1 MQPRVFISHSTK
13 DKVVADSICHQ
24 LESQD
29 IKCWIAPRDIEAGS
43 SWTEGIL
50 HGIDACRV
58 LILVF
63 SEHANS
69 SDHVYREVAK
79 AFSSGLAVIP
89 FRVKEV
95 LPNHRLSYFLDTVQW
110 LDAIQPPLQ
119 RHLVT
124 LTERVKTL
132 LAGKNQQQIMNPTEL
147 GPGTSVRSGL
157 KNASSA
163 GVKRRNRVNRIAL
176 AAVCLAIGTALW
188 LSTVSTRKARAP
200 GANLSAIEV
209 RAKSIAVLPFESLSA
224 SKEDTYFAD
233 GVQDEVLNNLAKI
246 AQLKVISRTSVM
258 QYRPEAKRDLRQI
271 ASALGVAHVLEGTV
285 RRDGKRVRVSAQL
298 VDARNDNTV
307 WADSYDRDLTDI
319 FAIQSEV
326 AQTIA
331 GKLTATLSADEK
343 KRIEA
348 KPTDNLEAYDL
359 YLQAKE
365 IMVRAR
371 VTTSFGNVEKPL
383 LDAIDLLDKA
393 AQLDPKFTLAYC
405 LSTEAHDLFYISY
418 DPTSGRRALSDSA
431 IANALRLQPD
441 LPEVHLAYATHL
453 YRAYRD
459 YERARTQLAIARKGL
474 PGDADAIVL
483 EAYMDRRQGNFE
495 KAIQEMTQSS
505 TLDPRNPLPMKS
517 LANLFFLT
525 RQFSA
530 AEQAYNRA
538 IELSPDQPLL
548 RVEKEL
554 EVAYQKSA
562 NVSAPSSEIAALPT
576 SLENDRGVLTWRLS
590 LALAQRDWQQTREL
604 IERMKGSEDGQD
616 EGGFTYATF
625 PVPIDCYSIL
635 IARLQGKSPD
645 TDPSWAQ
652 AREQLNQTVQK
663 LPTRADPLSTLA
675 VVDALLGK
683 KFDAITEAKRA
694 AQMLPIAKDAVAGPC
709 ILLNL
714 AVVYAWTDELDE
726 AFAIL
731 DPLAKTP
738 NGIYYGDLKLDPYW
752 EPLRTDPRYQK
763 LLADL
768 APRD

>member
-1 MQPRVFISHSTK
+1 MPRVFISHSTK
-13 DKVVADSICHQ
+13 DKAIADSICHQ

-29 IKCWIAPRDIEAGS
+29 IQCWIAPRDIEAGS
-43 SWTEGIL
+43 SWTEGIMQ
-50 HGIDACRV
+50 GIDACRV
-58 LILVF
+58 LILIF
-63 SEHANS
+63 SEHANG
-69 SDHVYREVAK
+69 SDHVFREVAK

-89 FRVKEV
+89 FRVEEV

-110 LDAIQPPLQ
+110 LDASQPPLQ
-119 RHLVT
+119 RHLVA
-124 LTERVKTL
+124 LTERVRAL
-132 LAGKNQQQIMNPTEL
+132 LTVKNQHQIKNPTEHR
-147 GPGTSVRSGL
+147 PGTSARAGL
-157 KNASSA
+157 GNAPPA
-163 GVKRRNRVNRIAL
+163 PPKKGKRARRIAL
-176 AAVCLAIGTALW
+176 VAVCLLIGTTLW
-188 LSTVSTRKARAP
+188 LSTVNSRKAREP
-200 GANLSAIEV
+200 GANPSAIQMP
-209 RAKSIAVLPFESLSA
+209 AKSIAVLPFESLSA
-224 SKEDTYFAD
+224 NQEDTYFAD

-271 ASALGVAHVLEGTV
+271 ADALGVANVLEGTV
-285 RRDGKRVRVSAQL
+285 RRDGKRIRVSAEL

-343 KRIEA
+343 QRIEA

-393 AQLDPKFTLAYC
+393 ARLDPKFTLAYC
-405 LSTEAHDLFYISY
+405 LSAEAHDLFYIGY
-418 DPTSGRRALSDSA
+418 DPSSARRALSDSA
-431 IANALRLQPD
+431 IANALHLQPD

-459 YERARTQLAIARKGL
+459 FARARIQLAIARKGL
-474 PGDADAIVL
+474 PSDADAIVL
-483 EAYMDRRQGNFE
+483 EAYMDRRQGHFE
-495 KAIQEMTQSS
+495 KAIEEMKQSS
-505 TLDPRNPLPMKS
+505 TLDPRNPLPQKS

-525 RQFSA
+525 RRFSA

-538 IELSPDQPLL
+538 IELSPDEPRLK
-548 RVEKEL
+548 VEKAL
-554 EVAYQKSA
+554 EIGYQSRA
-562 NVSAPSSEIAALPT
+562 NVSAPSSEIAALPAG
-576 SLENDRGVLTWRLS
+576 LENDRGVLTWRLS
-590 LALAQRDWQQTREL
+590 LALAQRDWRQAREL
-604 IERMKGSEDGQD
+604 IERMKNSEDGQD

-625 PVPIDCYSIL
+625 PVSVDCYSIL
-635 IARLQGKSPD
+635 IARLQGQSTG
-645 TDPSWAQ
+645 TDPSWTQ
-652 AREQLNQTVQK
+652 ARDRLNQTVQK

-683 KFDAITEAKRA
+683 KSDAIAEAKRA
-694 AQMLPIAKDAVAGPC
+694 AEMLPIAKDAVAGPS

-714 AVVYAWTDELDE
+714 AIVYAWTNEIDA

-738 NGIYYGDLKLDPYW
+738 NGLYYGDLKLDPYW

-763 LLADL
+763 LLNDL
-768 APRD
+768 APRE